1 MANGS
6 RSLALDSQHRFYTFA
21 SWGVVA
27 IVLLGFAKT
36 YYLKLVF
43 GTPGLSPLLHLHGL
57 VMTCWFALFLVQTW
71 LVATHRVDL
80 HRKLGILG
88 AFLAASV
95 LVVGTIT
102 AITAARLGRS
112 PGPPPLIFLIVPL
125 GDMVVFGSLVGAGLW
140 LRRHREAH
148 RRLMLLS
155 CLGILAAAISRIP
168 LDAIAKAGPLAYFG
182 LTDLAVIGCAIY
194 DRVRHGRVH
203 PAFLWGGLFVVV
215 SHWLRLALAGTPQW
229 MSLATWL
236 TR

>member
-6 RSLALDSQHRFYTFA
+6 RALTQDSQHRFYTFA
-21 SWGVVA
+21 AWGVVA

-36 YYLKLVF
+36 YYLKLAF

-57 VMTCWFALFLVQTW
+57 IMTSWFALFLVQTR
-71 LVATHRVDL
+71 LVAVHRVDL
-80 HRKLGILG
+80 HRKLGFLG
-88 AFLAASV
+88 AFLAATV
-95 LVVGTIT
+95 LVVGTLT

-125 GDMVVFGSLVGAGLW
+125 GDMVVFGALVGAGLG
-140 LRRHREAH
+140 LRKNREAH

-155 CLGILAAAISRIP
+155 CVGILAAAIARIP
-168 LDAIAKAGPLAYFG
+168 LDTIAKAGPLAYFG
-182 LTDLAVIGCAIY
+182 LTDLAVIGCVLY
-194 DRVRHGRVH
+194 DRVRQGRFH
-203 PAFLWGGLFVVV
+203 PAFLRGGLFVVV

-229 MSLATWL
+229 MSLAAWL